1 MSRKVL
7 FISLLS
13 AFLVGCG
20 SDRGSI
26 DPVASANGSA
36 SVSGDAVVGQTLTAS
51 VTDPDGV
58 ESGSETYQWY
68 SDGALISGATS
79 MTYTLSQS

>member
-1 MSRKVL
+1 MSSKVL
-7 FISLLS
+7 LISLLS

-20 SDRGSI
+20 SDRSSI
-26 DPVASANGSA
+26 DPVAGSDGSA
-36 SVSGDAVVGQTLTAS
+36 SVSGEEVVGQTLTAS

-68 SDGALISGATS
+68 SDCAAISGATS
-79 MTYTLSQS
+79 VTYTL